1 MQIEEGVI
9 QDIAEK
15 YKNSQRVIVRK
26 DELTLYAFEVPLKY
40 KIGQFI
46 HILVKDNI
54 VELYNPIKFKKD
66 QERIKKERIA
76 KLKQYR
82 EERKLL
88 NNEKKIIQKPKK
100 EKKKMV
106 KKTTTKKV
114 EKKETKKAVK
124 KVTKKVTKK
133 VAKKAAKSN
142 VSRSSR
148 KSSK

>member
-1 MQIEEGVI
+1 MHIEEGYI
-9 QDIAEK
+9 QDISEK
-15 YKNSQRVIVRK
+15 NRNSQRVIVRK
-26 DELTLYAFEVPLKY
+26 DELTLYAFNVPLNY
-40 KIGQFI
+40 KVGQFI
-46 HILVKDNI
+46 QILVKDNI
-54 VELYNPIKFKKD
+54 VELYDPVKFKKD

-76 KLKQYR
+76 KLKEYR
-82 EERKLL
+82 EQRKLL

>member
-1 MQIEEGVI
+1 MHIEEGYI
-9 QDIAEK
+9 QDISEK
-15 YKNSQRVIVRK
+15 NRNFQRVIVRK
-26 DELTLYAFEVPLKY
+26 DELTLYAFNVPLNY
-40 KIGQFI
+40 KVGQFI
-46 HILVKDNI
+46 QILVKDNI
-54 VELYNPIKFKKD
+54 VELYDPVKFKKD

-76 KLKQYR
+76 KLKEYR
-82 EERKLL
+82 EQRKLL
-88 NNEKKIIQKPKK
+88 NNEKKVIQKTKK

-114 EKKETKKAVK
+114 EKKEK
-124 KVTKKVTKK
+124 KVAKKTTKK

>member
-54 VELYNPIKFKKD
+54 VELYDPIKFKKD

-106 KKTTTKKV
+106 KKTATKKV
-114 EKKETKKAVK
+114 EKKETKKAV
-124 KVTKKVTKK
+124 KKVTKK

>member
-1 MQIEEGVI
+1 MQIEEGII

-15 YKNSQRVIVRK
+15 HKNSQRVIVRK

-40 KIGQFI
+40 KIGQFV

-54 VELYNPIKFKKD
+54 VELYDPIKFKKD

-82 EERKLL
+82 EEKKLL
-88 NNEKKIIQKPKK
+88 NNEKKIIQKLKK

-114 EKKETKKAVK
+114 EKKEAKKAVK
-124 KVTKKVTKK
+124 KVTKKV
-133 VAKKAAKSN
+133 AKKTAKSN
-142 VSRSSR
+142 VSKSSR

>member
-1 MQIEEGVI
+1 MHIEEGYI
-9 QDIAEK
+9 QDISEK
-15 YKNSQRVIVRK
+15 NRNFQRVIVRK
-26 DELTLYAFEVPLKY
+26 DELTLYAFNVPLNY
-40 KIGQFI
+40 KVGQFI
-46 HILVKDNI
+46 QILVKDNI
-54 VELYNPIKFKKD
+54 VELYDPVKFKKD

-76 KLKQYR
+76 KLKEYR
-82 EERKLL
+82 EQRKLL
-88 NNEKKIIQKPKK
+88 NNEKKVIQKTKK

-114 EKKETKKAVK
+114 EKKEKKAVK
-124 KVTKKVTKK
+124 KTTKK